1 MALLEVASIS
11 KSFTGVPVLQDV
23 SFSVAKGETVCL
35 LGPSGCGK
43 TTLLRVIAG
52 LEVSDSGYIAFGGM
66 RLDDVPVHR
75 RGFGLMFQDYALF
88 PHKDVA
94 SNVAFGMRM
103 LDQSQSHI
111 DARVSEMLA
120 WVGLEG
126 YAQRSVYDL
135 SGGEQQRVA
144 LARSL
149 APDPDLLMLDEP
161 LGSLDRALR
170 EELMDDLR
178 AILRR
183 VGVTVLYVTHDQE
196 EAFSVAD
203 RVIIM
208 DRGRLVQQGTPQ
220 MVYRHPASPWVARFL
235 GLTNLIPGRIVNLAP
250 LQADT
255 DLGVLAVGDEAERVA
270 VGQHV
275 TLLVRPEAAR
285 LATGR
290 LPGRPG
296 QWDEGGTRVE
306 FTVREYFFRGGHYR
320 LVVDHDAGLRLS
332 FELVS
337 GSQEPGQPGEPVALT
352 LRPEAI
358 CLLVGERNDGS
369 Q

>member
-135 SGGEQQRVA
+135 SGPWTVPR
-144 LARSL
+144 ARS
-149 APDPDLLMLDEP
+149 
-161 LGSLDRALR
+161 
-170 EELMDDLR
+170 
-178 AILRR
+178 
-183 VGVTVLYVTHDQE
+183 
-196 EAFSVAD
+196 
-203 RVIIM
+203 
-208 DRGRLVQQGTPQ
+208 
-220 MVYRHPASPWVARFL
+220 
-235 GLTNLIPGRIVNLAP
+235 
-250 LQADT
+250 
-255 DLGVLAVGDEAERVA
+255 
-270 VGQHV
+270 
-275 TLLVRPEAAR
+275 
-285 LATGR
+285 
-290 LPGRPG
+290 
-296 QWDEGGTRVE
+296 
-306 FTVREYFFRGGHYR
+306 
-320 LVVDHDAGLRLS
+320 
-332 FELVS
+332 
-337 GSQEPGQPGEPVALT
+337 
-352 LRPEAI
+352 
-358 CLLVGERNDGS
+358 
-369 Q
+369 